1 IDLCWRVKYII
12 NKKIYCLSDIKAIHL
27 ARFNNRKML
36 SKHFF
41 WHVKSIMIFLSKTYM
56 SKYFRGQSNG

>member
-1 IDLCWRVKYII
+1 I